1 MALSLKDRVNDEVR
15 SQAHSQAAIVATGAG
30 SLVEPPDDEALDRL
44 VGSASDTVRGRV
56 LIADG
61 SGIVLSDSGGPETV
75 GRNYSSRPELSAAL
89 EGNSDQRERSS
100 DTLDTRILATADPIF
115 IGDRVAGA
123 VRITQSVDAVDA
135 TTNRSLLGLGLLALL
150 VLAFALIIAAVIANQ
165 ISRPIRRLEVTAR
178 RFATGGLDEP
188 AELTGSREQRSLA
201 RSFNEM
207 TSRVERL
214 LKSQGDFV
222 ASASHQLRTPLT
234 GLRLRIEGLRD
245 DSEDPAD
252 RQELS
257 SGLQE
262 IDRLSRMVDELL
274 VLESSRRGRC
284 ARRDPRPEGD
294 RSGSPGAMG
303 EGLRRPGPACEGTGT
318 RRRRHRVL
326 RSRRP

>member
-1 MALSLKDRVNDEVR
+1 VNDEVR

-100 DTLDTRILATADPIF
+100 DTLNTRILATADPIF

-135 TTNRSLLGLGLLALL
+135 TTNRSLLGLGLLAFL

-165 ISRPIRRLEVTAR
+165 ISRPIRRLEVTA
-178 RFATGGLDEP
+178 EVSMNQP
-188 AELTGSREQRSLA
+188 S
-201 RSFNEM
+201 
-207 TSRVERL
+207 
-214 LKSQGDFV
+214 
-222 ASASHQLRTPLT
+222 
-234 GLRLRIEGLRD
+234 
-245 DSEDPAD
+245 
-252 RQELS
+252 
-257 SGLQE
+257 
-262 IDRLSRMVDELL
+262 
-274 VLESSRRGRC
+274 
-284 ARRDPRPEGD
+284 
-294 RSGSPGAMG
+294 
-303 EGLRRPGPACEGTGT
+303 
-318 RRRRHRVL
+318 
-326 RSRRP
+326 